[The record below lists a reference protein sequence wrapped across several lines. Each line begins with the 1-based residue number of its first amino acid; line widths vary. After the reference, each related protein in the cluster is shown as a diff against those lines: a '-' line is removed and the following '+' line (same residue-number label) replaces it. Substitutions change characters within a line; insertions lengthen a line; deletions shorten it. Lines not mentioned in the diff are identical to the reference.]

1 MKRLYPFTHRAEVIP
16 GRGTS
21 TDDCLLLKGVIVA
34 ETRAV
39 KTLHSIQPAKKA
51 RRRTWQRSSFFSPPR
66 MVLLMATAIFVC
78 EIFDMV
84 LLYHLPPIS
93 PMLEAIIDAS
103 ILLLLLTPFYL
114 FFYCPFWQEHQQFS
128 QEVRYLSRK
137 LMDSI
142 EMERKRLSHDLH
154 DQCGQTLAA
163 LQIEMEVLRKGLD
176 ENDVQQQEQAR
187 LINSLATKLIN
198 DLREVIYQIRPAAL
212 DHMGLVQALHTLMAD
227 FSKSHPDIK
236 VSEVCKVAEKKLNKL
251 SEAEAVALYRICQE
265 GLNNISKHAQATEA
279 SIQVGVSD
287 SKVFLEITDNG
298 IGFDVHQRGDDRERG
313 PQGIGLLGIRERVA
327 ELGGKFSIVAE
338 PGKGSNLSIELPIY
352 AEGTNG

>member
-1 MKRLYPFTHRAEVIP
+1 MD
-16 GRGTS
+16 G
-21 TDDCLLLKGVIVA
+21 CLLLKGVVMA
-34 ETRAV
+34 ETRVV
-39 KTLHSIQPAKKA
+39 KALHSVQPANKA

-78 EIFDMV
+78 EISDMI
-84 LLYHLPPIS
+84 LLYHLPPVS

-114 FFYCPFWQEHQQFS
+114 IFYCPFWQEHQQFS

-163 LQIEMEVLRKGLD
+163 LQIELEVLRKGLD
-176 ENDVQQQEQAR
+176 EKDVQQQEQAR
-187 LINSLATKLIN
+187 VINNLAASLINE
-198 DLREVIYQIRPAAL
+198 LREVIYQIRPVAL
-212 DHMGLVQALHTLMAD
+212 DQMGLVLALRTLMAD
-227 FSKSHPDIK
+227 FSKIHPDIK

-279 SIQVGVSD
+279 SVQTGISD
-287 SKVFLEITDNG
+287 SKVFLEIKDNG
-298 IGFDVHQRGDDRERG
+298 IGFDVHQRGVDRGRG

-327 ELGGKFSIVAE
+327 ELGGKFFLVAE
-338 PGKGSNLSIELPIY
+338 PGKGSNLRIELPIC
-352 AEGTNG
+352 AEGKNG